1 MSNDYRLGHLRYN
14 IDMLVTVHDSVVTQ
28 TPLIQKPNFLKISQI
43 IDDHMSYT
51 FTHLG
56 RSFKIGLDAKIGLV
70 WAGKT
75 AEIASFTQDNINE
88 AFDKIGI

>member
-1 MSNDYRLGHLRYN
+1 
-14 IDMLVTVHDSVVTQ
+14 
-28 TPLIQKPNFLKISQI
+28 
-43 IDDHMSYT
+43 MSYT

-75 AEIASFTQDNINE
+75 AEISSFTQDNINE